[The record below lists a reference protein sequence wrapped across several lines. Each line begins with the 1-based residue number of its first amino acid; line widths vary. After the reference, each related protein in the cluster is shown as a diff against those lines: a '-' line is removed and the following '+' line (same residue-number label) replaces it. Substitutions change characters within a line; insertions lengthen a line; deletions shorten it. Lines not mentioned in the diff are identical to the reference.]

1 MSGKAAPNLQ
11 YAALPYRRRTDG
23 AIEVMLIT
31 SLNTKRWIIPK
42 GWPVQGLAP
51 HDCAAR
57 EAMEESG
64 LVGRIS
70 DRSIGFYGYEK
81 RLADG
86 SAVRCTVET
95 FLLEVEEQLTSW
107 PECGRRQTQWYA
119 LQAAADA
126 IEEPELSAMIQSLAA
141 LLA

>member
-1 MSGKAAPNLQ
+1 MSTKTDSNLQ
-11 YAALPYRRRTDG
+11 YAALPYRRRSDG

-51 HDCAAR
+51 QDCAAR
-57 EAMEESG
+57 EALEESG

-70 DRSIGFYGYEK
+70 ERPIGFYGYEK

-86 SAVRCTVET
+86 STMRCMVET
-95 FLLEVEEQLTSW
+95 FALEVEKQLASW
-107 PECGRRQTQWYA
+107 PEQSRRQTQWYV

-126 IEEPELSAMIQSLAA
+126 VDEPELSAMIANLAA
-141 LLA
+141 HLA